1 MKLEDALYEVSDLL
15 MRDIIEQFPD
25 KTPRPNINERSSMDY
40 LDGVVHGQQQVVEYI
55 KSKKEEIDN
64 NKLGSAN

>member
-40 LDGVVHGQQQVVEYI
+40 LVGVVHGQQQVVEYI

>member
-15 MRDIIEQFPD
+15 MRDMIEQFPD
-25 KTPRPNINERSSMDY
+25 KTPRPNINEHSSMDY
-40 LDGVVHGQQQVVEYI
+40 LVGVVHGQQQVVEYI
-55 KSKKEEIDN
+55 KSKKEEIDS

>member
-40 LDGVVHGQQQVVEYI
+40 LVGVVHGQQQVVEYI

-64 NKLGSAN
+64 NKLGVN

>member
-1 MKLEDALYEVSDLL
+1 MKLEDALYEASDLL

-40 LDGVVHGQQQVVEYI
+40 LVGVVHGQQQVVEYI

-64 NKLGSAN
+64 NKLGVN

>member
-40 LDGVVHGQQQVVEYI
+40 LVGVVHGQQQVVEYL

-64 NKLGSAN
+64 NKLGVN